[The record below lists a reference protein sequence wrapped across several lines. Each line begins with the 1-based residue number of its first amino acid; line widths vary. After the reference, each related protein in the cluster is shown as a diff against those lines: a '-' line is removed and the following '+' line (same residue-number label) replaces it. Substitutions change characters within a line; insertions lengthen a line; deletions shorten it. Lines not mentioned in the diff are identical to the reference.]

1 MRKRKRFRPRR
12 ISMRGIAPNVV
23 TMLALAAGMTS
34 LKFALQ
40 GQWELAVFAVVLAGI
55 FDGIDGSIAR
65 LLRSASRF
73 GAELDSLSDMVSFGV
88 APAVVLYLWALS
100 ALGGL
105 GWVIALAF
113 AVCCALRL
121 ARYNSAL
128 DDDDEPRK
136 KAGFLT
142 GFPAPVGAGLVLLPM
157 MLQFEYEL
165 EFFRSPEFVGVWTAI
180 IALGLVARVPTFSFR
195 QMIIQRE
202 QMVAVLLAV
211 GLFAA
216 ALTVYQ
222 WIVLVLVSF
231 SYLISVPLSM
241 RKYRA
246 VAKAQE
252 NEQADKTPP
261 EA

>member
-1 MRKRKRFRPRR
+1 
-12 ISMRGIAPNVV
+12 
-23 TMLALAAGMTS
+23 MLALAAGMTS

-73 GAELDSLSDMVSFGV
+73 GAELDSLSDVVSFGV

-100 ALGGL
+100 SLGGL

-128 DDDDEPRK
+128 DDDDEPKK

-142 GFPAPVGAGLVLLPM
+142 GFPAPVGAGLALLPM
-157 MLQFEYEL
+157 MLHFEYEL
-165 EFFRSPEFVGVWTAI
+165 ELFRSPEFVGVTTTLV
-180 IALGLVARVPTFSFR
+180 ALGLVSRLPTFSFR

-202 QMVAVLLAV
+202 QMVSVLLAV
-211 GLFAA
+211 GLVAA
-216 ALTVYQ
+216 AITVYQ
-222 WIVLVLVSF
+222 WIVLVLISF
-231 SYLISVPLSM
+231 GYLISVPLSV

-246 VAKAQE
+246 FAKARNGE
-252 NEQADKTPP
+252 DVDEVPP
-261 EA
+261 DL